1 MSTDRVLAAVRKAAD
16 DPRTGEVLWRV
27 RADDGS
33 VDATFGDP
41 TRPFFL
47 ASATKL
53 YTVAILCQLRA
64 EGRVDWDAPVAPLV
78 PLLDLSGLS
87 VASGR
92 DRSAE
97 MTVREVM
104 AHTAGL
110 ADYFEGPRPD
120 GPSTFERLLAEDAAW
135 TPADAIAWTRP
146 MKPGTPGVGLY
157 SDSGFQILGALI
169 EAVDQSSFAD
179 SVRRRITE
187 PLGLSGTYVF
197 GATDIARY
205 GEVATMLHGESALRI
220 PLAMSSVQ
228 ADGGIV
234 STLDDGLMFLIA
246 FFDGRLFPAPLLDE
260 LMTDWHPVFFPLEY
274 GTGIM
279 RFRVRWY
286 FSPLRRIPPFVGH
299 SGASGVVMFRCPD
312 LGMTVV
318 GTVNQVSR
326 RSLPYQ
332 LMVRSALAA
341 GRSDRR

>member
-16 DPRTGEVLWRV
+16 DPRTGEVLC
-27 RADDGS
+27 ACAPTTAPS
-33 VDATFGDP
+33 
-41 TRPFFL
+41 TRPSATRPGPSLL

-87 VASGR
+87 AASGR

-157 SDSGFQILGALI
+157 SDSGFQILG
-169 EAVDQSSFAD
+169 
-179 SVRRRITE
+179 R
-187 PLGLSGTYVF
+187 
-197 GATDIARY
+197 
-205 GEVATMLHGESALRI
+205 
-220 PLAMSSVQ
+220 
-228 ADGGIV
+228 
-234 STLDDGLMFLIA
+234 
-246 FFDGRLFPAPLLDE
+246 
-260 LMTDWHPVFFPLEY
+260 
-274 GTGIM
+274 
-279 RFRVRWY
+279 
-286 FSPLRRIPPFVGH
+286 
-299 SGASGVVMFRCPD
+299 
-312 LGMTVV
+312 
-318 GTVNQVSR
+318 
-326 RSLPYQ
+326 
-332 LMVRSALAA
+332 
-341 GRSDRR
+341 